1 LTDNKLDKFLRVDTI
16 VEDIVLKDLLCKDDS
31 STSQAAQLR
40 NGSLEMAKIY
50 YIGDWAVQLG
60 PVYAETSFNHA
71 PKGLDLINYGKWLVS
86 AVQSSGRH
94 EIVSVPTWDFY
105 NMPPGEYEKV
115 LEEYDIIVFSDV
127 EAKNFQLHPQ
137 FFNRHLFGTK
147 ILTFPDR
154 IRLTVEAIHAGTNV
168 MFLGGWL
175 SFNGEMGK
183 GGWGRT
189 QLRDVL
195 PCECLEVEDLRESTE
210 GFVAEGAIPEH
221 PILNGI
227 DLSSMPPVLGFNI
240 VKPRSGCD
248 VVARWKGEGSPA
260 ISVGQFGKGRVLAY
274 TSDPAPHWGCNFV
287 FWDMYAKLWTNAC
300 DWLVS
305 G

>member
-1 LTDNKLDKFLRVDTI
+1 
-16 VEDIVLKDLLCKDDS
+16 
-31 STSQAAQLR
+31 
-40 NGSLEMAKIY
+40 MAKVY

-71 PKGLDLINYGKWLVS
+71 PKGLEVINYGKWLVA
-86 AVQSSGRH
+86 AVESSGRH
-94 EIVSVPTWDFY
+94 EIVSVPAWDFY

-115 LEEYDIIVFSDV
+115 LAESDIVVFSDV

-147 ILTFPDR
+147 VLTFPDR
-154 IRLTVEAIHAGTNV
+154 VRLTVDAVHSGTHM

-195 PCECLEVEDLRESTE
+195 PCECLEVEDLCESTE
-210 GFVAEGAIPEH
+210 GFTTVATINDH
-221 PILNGI
+221 PLLEGI
-227 DLSSMPPVLGFNI
+227 DLSSMPPILGFNR
-240 VKPRSGCD
+240 VKPRTGCD
-248 VVARWKGEGSPA
+248 VVAHWSGEGDPA
-260 ISVGQFGKGRVLAY
+260 LCVGQFGDGRVLAY

-287 FWDMYAKLWTNAC
+287 FWEEYAKLWTNAC
-300 DWLVS
+300 DWLT
-305 G
+305 GIL